1 MAELA
6 KLKGNANKGREVF
19 VRNCTACH
27 KVGNGEGQD
36 YGPNLAQVATRS
48 KTRAKLVES
57 VIDPNAEVDKK
68 YLSTRIDTLDGKT
81 VVGLVISETKDEV
94 VIFDG
99 KEKKTVK
106 TDNIDQRQVLK
117 QSSMPEGQVATMSA
131 AEFLDLIE
139 YLATL
144 K

>member
-1 MAELA
+1 MLRP
-6 KLKGNANKGREVF
+6 LRDPG
-19 VRNCTACH
+19 
-27 KVGNGEGQD
+27 D
-36 YGPNLAQVATRS
+36 D
-48 KTRAKLVES
+48 
-57 VIDPNAEVDKK
+57 DPNAEVDKK
-68 YLSTRIDTLDGKT
+68 YLSTRIDTFDGKT

-106 TDNIDQRQVLK
+106 TDNIDQRQTLK
-117 QSSMPEGQVATMSA
+117 QSSMPEGQAETMSA